1 MLAFSR
7 AFVCLFGSI
16 INNPRSVL
24 DSSRVVVWAWLC
36 HRWPWLAMPNGVTF
50 AVWML
55 ISDADKLSMAMVA
68 CDAHIF
74 IIVVCYVVCVSFS
87 RGPPKIH
94 FSCLVSSCV
103 CTSHTWEL
111 VGGGTYVVK
120 NYLLGAER
128 IRSLPELFLEF
139 CLLLRTRQTAKRK
152 ELREPLSFTL
162 THQVFRP
169 SPPRIDH
176 AVLNRHPNPRL

>member
-1 MLAFSR
+1 
-7 AFVCLFGSI
+7 
-16 INNPRSVL
+16 
-24 DSSRVVVWAWLC
+24 
-36 HRWPWLAMPNGVTF
+36 MPNGVTF

-74 IIVVCYVVCVSFS
+74 IIVVSYVVCVSFS

-120 NYLLGAER
+120 NNYLLGAER
-128 IRSLPELFLEF
+128 IRSLPELFLEL

-152 ELREPLSFTL
+152 EESHRCPNSLWGALLHPYTPGISSFSTS
-162 THQVFRP
+162 HRPCCSQPSSEP
-169 SPPRIDH
+169 SPIR
-176 AVLNRHPNPRL
+176 A